1 MAAKWAEPACG
12 CEVSNFDRVVEF
24 MKTFGQE
31 VKTSPEFPSKDVQ
44 NLRVELIAEEL
55 GELTEA
61 IVARDIVEVADA
73 LTDLLYVIYGA
84 GAAFGIDLDACFK
97 EVHASNM
104 SKLLSDGQVLRREDG
119 KVLKGPNY
127 FVPDLKKVLDIK

>member
-1 MAAKWAEPACG
+1 MAKWADTPSCA
-12 CEVSNFDRVVEF
+12 CEVSNFDRVVDF

-31 VKTSPEFPSKDVQ
+31 VKTSPEFPTYENQ
-44 NLRVELIAEEL
+44 ILRRDLIIE
-55 GELTEA
+55 ELTELQEA
-61 IVARDIVEVADA
+61 VDANDIVEVADA

-97 EVHASNM
+97 EVHSSNM
-104 SKLLSDGQVLRREDG
+104 SKLMPDGTVLRREDG

>member
-1 MAAKWAEPACG
+1 MAKWADTPSCA

-31 VKTSPEFPSKDVQ
+31 VKSSPEFPSEDILQ
-44 NLRVELIAEEL
+44 LRGELIFEEL
-55 GELTEA
+55 IELQDA
-61 IVARDIVEVADA
+61 VGQKDIVEVADA

-84 GAAFGIDLDACFK
+84 GASLGIDLDACFK
-97 EVHASNM
+97 EVHSSNM
-104 SKLLSDGQVLRREDG
+104 SKLMPDGTVLRREDG

>member
-1 MAAKWAEPACG
+1 MAKWSETSSCG
-12 CEVSNFDRVVEF
+12 CEVSNFDRVVDF

-31 VKTSPEFPSKDVQ
+31 VKSSPEFPSEDLIGLRLDLIEEEFDELKDA
-44 NLRVELIAEEL
+44 IEERN
-55 GELTEA
+55 
-61 IVARDIVEVADA
+61 VVEVADA

-97 EVHASNM
+97 EVHSSNM
-104 SKLLSDGQVLRREDG
+104 SKLMPDGTVLRREDG

>member
-31 VKTSPEFPSKDVQ
+31 VKSSPEFPSEEITDLRL
-44 NLRVELIAEEL
+44 NLIDEEYIELQQAVNAHDIA
-55 GELTEA
+55 
-61 IVARDIVEVADA
+61 EVADA

-97 EVHASNM
+97 EVHSSNM
-104 SKLLSDGQVLRREDG
+104 SKLMPDGTVLRREDG